1 MKNKLIFFGLIGFF
15 IIGLTLIINKS
26 ERPNKQTLNWFN
38 GNLKEAYASLGEN
51 QIIML
56 DFYINN
62 WNACNLLDAKTF
74 TNQKLIDLSKT
85 NLVSLKVNGYS
96 NYGETLS
103 KKFNVKKYPE
113 IILLKKENNKL
124 VKVNKINGYINSTE
138 LIIKIEQALAANN
151 ID

>member
-1 MKNKLIFFGLIGFF
+1 MKNKLLLFGLIGFF

-38 GNLKEAYASLGEN
+38 GNLEEALASLNEN

-62 WNACNLLDAKTF
+62 WSACNLLDAKTF

-85 NLVSLKVNGYS
+85 NLMSLKVNGYS

-103 KKFNVKKYPE
+103 KEFNVKKYPK

-124 VKVNKINGYINSTE
+124 VKVDKIDGYINATE
-138 LIIKIEQALAANN
+138 LIIKIEKALTANSL
-151 ID
+151 D

>member
-38 GNLKEAYASLGEN
+38 GNLEEALASLNEN

-62 WNACNLLDAKTF
+62 WSACNLLDAKTF
-74 TNQKLIDLSKT
+74 TNQKLIGLSKT
-85 NLVSLKVNGYS
+85 NLMSLKVNGYS

-103 KKFNVKKYPE
+103 KEFNVKKYPK

-124 VKVNKINGYINSTE
+124 VKVDKIDGYINATE
-138 LIIKIEQALAANN
+138 LIIKIEKALTANSL
-151 ID
+151 D

>member
-1 MKNKLIFFGLIGFF
+1 MKNKLLLFGLIGLF

-38 GNLKEAYASLGEN
+38 GNLEEALASLNEN

-62 WNACNLLDAKTF
+62 WSACNLLDAKTF

-85 NLVSLKVNGYS
+85 NLMSLKVNGYS

-103 KKFNVKKYPE
+103 KEFNVKKYPK

-124 VKVNKINGYINSTE
+124 VKVDKIDGYINATE
-138 LIIKIEQALAANN
+138 LIIKIEKALTANSL
-151 ID
+151 D

>member
-38 GNLKEAYASLGEN
+38 GNLEEALASLNEN

-62 WNACNLLDAKTF
+62 WSACNLLDAKTF

-85 NLVSLKVNGYS
+85 NLMSLKVNGYS

-103 KKFNVKKYPE
+103 KEFNVKKYPK

-124 VKVNKINGYINSTE
+124 VKVDKIDGYINATE
-138 LIIKIEQALAANN
+138 LIIKIEKALTANSL
-151 ID
+151 D

>member
-1 MKNKLIFFGLIGFF
+1 MKNKLLLFGLIGLF

-38 GNLKEAYASLGEN
+38 RNLEEALASLNEN

-96 NYGETLS
+96 SYGETLS
-103 KKFNVKKYPE
+103 KEFNVKKYPE

-124 VKVNKINGYINSTE
+124 VKVDKINGYINATE
-138 LIIKIEQALAANN
+138 LIIKIEQALATNN

>member
-1 MKNKLIFFGLIGFF
+1 MKNKLLLFGLIGLF

-38 GNLKEAYASLGEN
+38 GNLEEALASLNEN

-62 WNACNLLDAKTF
+62 WSACNLLDAKTF
-74 TNQKLIDLSKT
+74 TNQKLIGLSKT
-85 NLVSLKVNGYS
+85 NLMSLKVNGYS

-103 KKFNVKKYPE
+103 KEFNVKKYPK

-124 VKVNKINGYINSTE
+124 VKVDKIDGYINATE
-138 LIIKIEQALAANN
+138 LIIKIEKALTANSL
-151 ID
+151 D